1 MGIICNKEITFHLC
15 LLEPK
20 RNRIYY
26 RATQQVWIIFQLLV
40 MESKTLM
47 FASVTGTITPK
58 DGTESKVSCSYF
70 LN

>member
-26 RATQQVWIIFQLLV
+26 RATQQAWIIFQLLV
-40 MESKTLM
+40 MESKTLL
-47 FASVTGTITPK
+47 FASVTRTITPK